1 MVQLFILYY
10 LSIKQT
16 HGYEIQKFIQMNQM
30 NEWNNIKSGSIYYAI
45 NKLERSGFISIVDKS
60 NAGEKAK
67 CIYGIT
73 EKGQLELHKIALQ
86 EMKKP
91 LGSIT
96 AEKFLIY
103 PIVANLNK
111 SEIIES
117 VTAHLHQ
124 LENEKAKIIKWEQE
138 KQDTSKSVEKAT
150 LSMMKE
156 TINLQIKW
164 HMALLDNID
173 ETISVVDK
181 IHQMIKTT
189 DYSQN

>member
-67 CIYGIT
+67 CIYAIT
-73 EKGQLELHKIALQ
+73 EKGRLELHKIALQ

-111 SEIIES
+111 NEIIES
-117 VTAHLHQ
+117 VTEHLRQ
-124 LENEKAKIIKWEQE
+124 LETEKAKIIKWEQE

-156 TINLQIKW
+156 TVNLQIKW

-173 ETISVVDK
+173 ETISVVDT